1 MFTKKCLVSAVSGRI
16 GKVRWRDV
24 LEYFSFIFGFFV
36 SIGSIKQVNLV
47 SLLLNDMAFS
57 GIFLL
62 FLVPFFFLKI
72 LLLLTVDEVANA
84 VEHGEV
90 NK

>member
-1 MFTKKCLVSAVSGRI
+1 MFTKKCLVSAVSGRF

-36 SIGSIKQVNLV
+36 SISSVNLV

-62 FLVPFFFLKI
+62 FLVPFFF
-72 LLLLTVDEVANA
+72 
-84 VEHGEV
+84 
-90 NK
+90 